1 MPLLYL
7 AERRL
12 TTGVNAQLVTDTDGV
27 TLIGIRVFWTVKP
40 QYITCQYRNLRT
52 HLFTSPNVHELYSMI
67 LAHGTS
73 SHVYNDGDLLCN
85 EHYQTRITYSLG
97 NIGVSDQNQQLRLF
111 YGSRY

>member
-1 MPLLYL
+1 MPLLYH

-52 HLFTSPNVHELYSMI
+52 HLFTSPNVHGIYSMI

-97 NIGVSDQNQQLRLF
+97 NIGVSDQNHQLRLF